1 MKVEMVKDTSV
12 KDMVIDGLNWR
23 YAVKAY
29 DPTRKVS
36 DEDWQTL
43 EDVLTLAPSSMGLQ
57 PYKFIVVTDQATKE
71 KLRPAAFGQS
81 PITDA
86 SHVVVFAFRKNYT
99 ESDAEHFIERMAEV
113 RGQSRESLAG
123 YENSVKTAIK
133 KAAEGG
139 YMETWNSRQVYIAL
153 GFLLQT
159 AAMLGIDATPME
171 GFDPEQVN
179 AVLGLE
185 DHSAVAICAVGYRDA
200 ENDWLAPLP
209 KVRMPRSELV
219 QRI

>member
-1 MKVEMVKDTSV
+1 MKVEMVKDASV
-12 KDMVIDGLNWR
+12 KDLVIDGLNWR
-23 YAVKAY
+23 YAVKRY
-29 DPTRKVS
+29 DPARKVS
-36 DEDWQTL
+36 EGDWQTL

-57 PYKFIVVTDQATKE
+57 PYKFVVITDQQTKE

-86 SHVVVFAFRKNYT
+86 SHIVVFAYKKNYT
-99 ESDAEHFIERMAEV
+99 ETDAERFIERIAEV
-113 RGQSRESLAG
+113 RSQSRESLAD
-123 YENSVKTAIK
+123 YENSVKTSVK
-133 KAAEGG
+133 KAADGG

-179 AVLGLE
+179 EVLGLK